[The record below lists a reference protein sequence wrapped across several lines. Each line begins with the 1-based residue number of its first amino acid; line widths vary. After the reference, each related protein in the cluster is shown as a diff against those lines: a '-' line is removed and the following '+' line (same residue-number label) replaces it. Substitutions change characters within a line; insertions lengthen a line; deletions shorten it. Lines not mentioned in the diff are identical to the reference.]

1 MGRTSE
7 KLREIRAARAAHDIS
22 IYGDDDD
29 AKQSKA
35 DTKQSKLDKAR
46 MALAILNEGSDR
58 ILNKIDTQQQTRQA
72 AEDAKA
78 KAKALSDANI
88 DLLNAK
94 AMLAKADVDEK
105 DKNGPLHR
113 AAQKMVIDAQAKRD
127 GLVDAALA
135 PPAPASAPSDTPK
148 DSDRHKGGD
157 SGVPTWVW
165 YAVGAVGVA
174 GVGLLGYKLIKGK

>member
-22 IYGDDDD
+22 IYGDDD
-29 AKQSKA
+29 A
-35 DTKQSKLDKAR
+35 KQSKLDKAR
-46 MALAILNEGSDR
+46 MALDILSEGSDR
-58 ILNKIDTQQQTRQA
+58 ILNKIDTQQQKRQDA
-72 AEDAKA
+72 SDAKA

-135 PPAPASAPSDTPK
+135 PPSAPTSAPSDK
-148 DSDRHKGGD
+148 SADSDRHKGGD